1 MPLRVI
7 VVMDSGM
14 VELDNDIK
22 TVFVRRTPGLYVPSL
37 PSELHIKD
45 VIFDDVPRLQHNT
58 SVSNKNLIFLL
69 DNTQCKG
76 KCKRRELGQ

>member
-7 VVMDSGM
+7 IVMDSGM

-22 TVFVRRTPGLYVPSL
+22 AVFVPRTPGLYVPSL

-45 VIFDDVPRLQHNT
+45 VIFDDVPRL
-58 SVSNKNLIFLL
+58 
-69 DNTQCKG
+69 
-76 KCKRRELGQ
+76 